1 LGPAQKPIEETVTV
15 ETAGQAVG
23 LVVGLEE
30 VLGDVVGL
38 ELVADVLLVL
48 APTK

>member
-30 VLGDVVGL
+30 VLGDVGL